1 MLQVKT
7 VTENQTDE
15 ELVANVRT
23 EDSASEVAAAELFL
37 RYESIIKSI
46 ASNYFVPGADSDD
59 VEQEGRMGLFKA
71 MLNYNSERSDKFRPF
86 ALMCIKQQ
94 ILTALKTA
102 HRKKN
107 TPLNSYISLDKPI
120 DEHEDESRLPVS
132 DENNPE
138 SIFID
143 RESRE
148 TMDYIIDTSLND
160 SERQI
165 LNYYIKGYTYKEIAD
180 IIGKNSK
187 AVDNAIQSIKRKLR
201 LKIKFGKR

>member
-1 MLQVKT
+1 MLQVNTADEKR
-7 VTENQTDE
+7 TDE
-15 ELVANVRT
+15 ELIADMRM
-23 EDSASEVAAAELFL
+23 ESSASENAASELFF
-37 RYESIIKSI
+37 RYEPIIKSI

-71 MLNYNSERSDKFRPF
+71 MLNYDAERSNKFRPF
-86 ALMCIKQQ
+86 ALMCIRQQ
-94 ILTALKTA
+94 ILTAMKTA

-107 TPLNSYISLDKPI
+107 TPLNSYISLDKPV

-138 SIFID
+138 AIFID

-165 LNYYIKGYTYKEIAD
+165 LNYYIKGCTYKEIAD
-180 IIGKNSK
+180 IIGKNAK

-201 LKIKFGKR
+201 MKIKD

>member
-1 MLQVKT
+1 MLQINT
-7 VTENQTDE
+7 AIENQTDE
-15 ELVANVRT
+15 ELIEIART
-23 EDSASEVAAAELFL
+23 ESSASETAAAEIFL
-37 RYESIIKSI
+37 RYEVIIKSI

-94 ILTALKTA
+94 ILTAMKTA

-120 DEHEDESRLPVS
+120 NEHEDENRLPVS

-143 RESRE
+143 RENRE
-148 TMDYIIDTSLND
+148 TMDYIIDTYLSD
-160 SERQI
+160 GERLI
-165 LNYYIKGYTYKEIAD
+165 LNYYIKGCTYKEIAD
-180 IIGKNSK
+180 IIGKNVK

-201 LKIKFGKR
+201 TKIKD